1 MQPLNDVSG
10 TEIAV
15 VGMAGRFP
23 GANTIDALWE
33 NLRNGVE
40 SVSTI
45 SNEEWAEEAAVH
57 PSFLERPDLVKA
69 RPRIEGAELFDAAF
83 FGYAPREAQILDPQQ
98 RLFLQCAW
106 EALENA
112 GHDSDRFDGSIGVA
126 AGVSQ
131 SSYLMNYLQWDRELN
146 EDMGALRIG
155 LGNMNDALATRVAY
169 KLNLRGAAY
178 AVQSFC
184 STSQVAL
191 HLACQSLLNHESDM
205 ALAGGV
211 TVAASQNMGYVYQE
225 GGILSPDGH
234 TRTFDAKGQGM
245 VFGSGLGVVVLRRL
259 QDALRD

>member
-40 SVSTI
+40 SVSAI
-45 SNEEWAEEAAVH
+45 SIEQWAEEVAVH
-57 PSFLERPDLVKA
+57 PSFLERPDVVKA
-69 RPRIEGAELFDAAF
+69 RPRIDGAELFDAAF

-112 GHDSDRFDGSIGVA
+112 GYDSERFEGSIGVA

-131 SSYLMNYLQWDRELN
+131 SSYLTNYLQWDRDLAKTL
-146 EDMGALRIG
+146 GPLKIG
-155 LGNMNDALATRVAY
+155 LGNMNDSLATR
-169 KLNLRGAAY
+169 
-178 AVQSFC
+178 
-184 STSQVAL
+184 
-191 HLACQSLLNHESDM
+191 
-205 ALAGGV
+205 
-211 TVAASQNMGYVYQE
+211 
-225 GGILSPDGH
+225 
-234 TRTFDAKGQGM
+234 
-245 VFGSGLGVVVLRRL
+245 
-259 QDALRD
+259 